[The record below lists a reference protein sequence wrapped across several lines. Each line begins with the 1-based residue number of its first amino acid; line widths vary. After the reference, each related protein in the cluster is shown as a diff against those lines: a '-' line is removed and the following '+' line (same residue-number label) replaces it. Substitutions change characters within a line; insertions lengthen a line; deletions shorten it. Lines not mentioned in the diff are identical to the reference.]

1 VASRHLLSEE
11 TVDALLEVAG
21 PGAQTP
27 LFMVGL
33 RQLGGALAQQPQS
46 ANADPDWDWHSA
58 AEDTPEQLTTL
69 WRHVGHADLIR
80 ESVDGLT
87 GEDPQD

>member
-46 ANADPDWDWHSA
+46 ANADPDWD
-58 AEDTPEQLTTL
+58 
-69 WRHVGHADLIR
+69 
-80 ESVDGLT
+80 
-87 GEDPQD
+87 